1 MIEAIV
7 GRGLKIYPPIVLI
20 LMGTGG
26 YMFTKYANSNL
37 GFFDTPLQIL
47 LMIKLFFVLLI
58 VLGVIYTMYCKLT
71 KKRACRLYELFSYLC
86 INLRYCN
93 CYTCKTNVCSLKRI
107 LICHIQLF

>member
-37 GFFDTPLQIL
+37 GFF
-47 LMIKLFFVLLI
+47 
-58 VLGVIYTMYCKLT
+58 
-71 KKRACRLYELFSYLC
+71 
-86 INLRYCN
+86 
-93 CYTCKTNVCSLKRI
+93 
-107 LICHIQLF
+107 